1 MPARN
6 RLPLIAIA
14 VTLVLW
20 ASAFVAIRHLGD
32 TFSPGALSL
41 GRLLVGSVALGVL
54 VLRQHWVPVDR
65 GQGVRLVAIGLLWF
79 GFYNVALNAG
89 ERRVDAG
96 TAALLIQVSPILVA
110 FLAAAFLGER
120 ATRWLWIGSVVSFA
134 GVALIATSAQ
144 GDADRDPAGVLLCV
158 LAAAAYAV
166 SIVLQKP
173 LMARLSAVQVTWA
186 ACTVGA
192 LACLPFAGSLL
203 DQWQAASG
211 ADRAYLV
218 YLGLFPTAI
227 AFTTYAF
234 ALRHMATARLSV
246 TTYLVPPITV
256 LLSATLLSET
266 PPAIA
271 YAGGALALVGVSLT
285 RRTDRVRVTAA
296 QEGTLPA

>member
-1 MPARN
+1 VPQQH
-6 RLPLIAIA
+6 RLPLLAIA

-41 GRLLVGSVALGVL
+41 GRLVVGSLALGGL
-54 VLRQHWVPVDR
+54 VLRQGWVRIDR
-65 GQGVRLVAIGLLWF
+65 GQGARLVAIGLLWF
-79 GFYNVALNAG
+79 AFYNVSLNAG

-96 TAALLIQVSPILVA
+96 TAALLVQVSPIMVA

-144 GDADRDPAGVLLCV
+144 AEADRDPAGVLLCV

-166 SIVLQKP
+166 SLVLQKP
-173 LMARLSAVQVTWA
+173 LMTRLSAVQVTWA
-186 ACTVGA
+186 ACTVGTI
-192 LACLPFAGSLL
+192 ACLPFAGSLYDEWL
-203 DQWQAASG
+203 SASG
-211 ADRAYLV
+211 ADRAYLI

-227 AFTTYAF
+227 AFTTYAY
-234 ALRHMATARLSV
+234 ALRNMDTARLSV

-271 YAGGALALVGVSLT
+271 YVGGAIALIGVSLT
-285 RRTDRVRVTAA
+285 RRTTPARLAA
-296 QEGTLPA
+296 S

>member
-1 MPARN
+1 MPDR
-6 RLPLIAIA
+6 RLPLLAIA

-41 GRLLVGSVALGVL
+41 GRLVVGSLALGVL
-54 VLRQHWVPVDR
+54 VLRQGWVAVDR
-65 GQGVRLVAIGLLWF
+65 GQGLRLVAIGLLWF
-79 GFYNVALNAG
+79 AFYNVSLNAG

-110 FLAAAFLGER
+110 LLAAAFLGER

-134 GVALIATSAQ
+134 GVALIATGAQ
-144 GDADRDPAGVLLCV
+144 GAAHRDPTGVLLCV

-166 SIVLQKP
+166 SLVLQKP

-192 LACLPFAGSLL
+192 LVCLPFAGTLY
-203 DQWQAASG
+203 DEWQAASG
-211 ADRAYLV
+211 ADRGYLI

-227 AFTTYAF
+227 AFTTYAY

-246 TTYLVPPITV
+246 TTYLVPPLTV

-271 YAGGALALVGVSLT
+271 YAGGALALLGVSVT
-285 RRTDRVRVTAA
+285 RRTTAVT
-296 QEGTLPA
+296 LKR